1 MGGDTSGKADDTVAA
16 GPLKPGLYLV
26 ATPIGT
32 ASDITLRALDI
43 LRRADAIAAEDTRH
57 TRKLMEMHGIPR
69 AGRPMIPYHDHN
81 GAAQRPALLAR
92 LRDGQAIALVSDA
105 GTPLIADPGWR
116 LAREAIEAGFAV
128 TAAPGA
134 SALLAALSVSGLP
147 TDRFLFAGFPPAKT
161 SERSRWIA
169 ELAPVPAT
177 LVFFESPH
185 RIEASLAAM
194 REALGNRRAALCRE
208 LTKRF
213 EQVLRGTLDD
223 LIQKVQEQEKVK
235 GEVVVVVAA
244 PEQAASTAVELDEA
258 LRTHLKHDTVRDAAR
273 AVADALGLPR
283 KQVYQRAL
291 DLSRKP
297 SSGNE
302 NDGAG

>member
-16 GPLKPGLYLV
+16 EPLKPGLYLV

-43 LRRADAIAAEDTRH
+43 LRRADAIAAEDTRN
-57 TRKLMEMHGIPR
+57 TGKLMEIHGIPR

-81 GAAQRPALLAR
+81 GSAQRPALLAR
-92 LRDGQAIALVSDA
+92 LRDGQALALVSDA

-134 SALLAALSVSGLP
+134 SAVLAALSISGLP
-147 TDRFLFAGFPPAKT
+147 TDRFLFAGFPPART
-161 SERSRWIA
+161 SERGRWIT
-169 ELAPVPAT
+169 ELANVPAT

-185 RIEASLAAM
+185 RIEASLVAM
-194 REALGNRRAALCRE
+194 REALGNRKAALCRE

-223 LIQKVQEQEKVK
+223 LVQRVRGQEKIK

-244 PEQAASTAVELDEA
+244 PEQAASTAVELDQA
-258 LRTHLKHDTVRDAAR
+258 LRAHLEHDTVRDAAR
-273 AVADALGLPR
+273 AVADALGVPK

-291 DLSRKP
+291 ELSRERP
-297 SSGNE
+297 SGIKDDS
-302 NDGAG
+302 AG